1 MIHDK
6 KKKMIT
12 IIEVGVTSQDQ
23 LQTVESEKKRKYDI
37 LAKELGAMHKC
48 ATKIIPFVLTW
59 DGIVTKYHKTYCKE
73 LGITKKI
80 EAYTQYIVLKK
91 TFESISFD
99 YRRDRVENIEEPK
112 EKEGMEEEKMCAEVE
127 SGVVVE
133 EKTEKV

>member
-1 MIHDK
+1 MIK
-6 KKKMIT
+6 
-12 IIEVGVTSQDQ
+12 
-23 LQTVESEKKRKYDI
+23 
-37 LAKELGAMHKC
+37 
-48 ATKIIPFVLTW
+48 FVLTW

-91 TFESISFD
+91 TFESIPLG
-99 YRRDRVENIEEPK
+99 RDKVENIEEPK